1 MTGRIWRW
9 LDERLELEDTFLPL
23 IRHPIPRSL
32 AGRAGWMYIFGSSV
46 LVAFIVQVVT
56 GVALAMTYVPSTD
69 AAYDSLQFISSG
81 APFGNV
87 LRGIHF
93 FGASAMVLLMVVH
106 LFRVFLTGSYKFPRE
121 LNWLSGSLLFLMTVL
136 MAFTGQTLRWDQDAF
151 WAVVVGAEQAAR
163 TPLLGSPLAQLLVAG
178 PSVGAATL
186 TRFYAT
192 HVFIVPGAIF
202 GLLFLHLYL
211 VVKRGISEPPV
222 AGEPVEPATYRQR
235 YAELLRRGVPYFP
248 DEAWRDAVAAA
259 VLVAILI
266 VLALAVGAPM
276 LGRPPDPT
284 IIVAD
289 PRPDWYFIGY
299 FAILALMPSGV
310 EAAFII
316 GIPLVIFAFLFLL
329 PFIRSGGERH
339 PRRRPLAVFGA
350 GAVLAAYAAL
360 TGVGFRAPWVPLLP
374 EGAQLPAAVLAPL
387 DEQGRRGAQL
397 FIDRSCWSCHQV
409 SGSGGQRGPD
419 LTHEGSRLGH
429 DQIITRIANGGGGMP
444 AYAGALSS
452 ADLAA
457 ITSFLEAQ
465 R

>member
-1 MTGRIWRW
+1 MGVLWRW
-9 LDERLELEDTFLPL
+9 FDDRLELEDTLLPL
-23 IRHPIPRSL
+23 LRHPVPRSL

-56 GVALAMTYVPSTD
+56 GVALAMTYVPSTEH
-69 AAYDSLQFISSG
+69 AYDSLQFISSG

-93 FGASAMVLLMVVH
+93 FGASAMVVLVVVH
-106 LFRVFLTGSYKFPRE
+106 MFRVFLTGSYKFPRE
-121 LNWLSGSLLFLMTVL
+121 LNWISGSLLFLMTIL

-151 WAVVVGAEQAAR
+151 WSVVVGAEQAAR
-163 TPLLGSPLAQLLVAG
+163 TPVLGSPLAQLLVAG
-178 PSVGAATL
+178 PTVGAATL

-192 HVFIVPGAIF
+192 HVFVIPGAIF

-211 VVKRGISEPPV
+211 VVKCGISEPPV
-222 AGEPVEPATYRQR
+222 AGDPVDPVTYRQR
-235 YAELLRRGVPYFP
+235 YAELLRRGIPYFP
-248 DEAWRDAVAAA
+248 DEAWRDLVAAA
-259 VLVAILI
+259 LLVAVVIA
-266 VLALAVGAPM
+266 LALRIGAPL

-284 IIVAD
+284 IIIAD

-299 FAILALMPSGV
+299 FAILALMPTGV

-329 PFIRSGGERH
+329 PLIRSRGERH

-350 GAVLAAYAAL
+350 GIVLAGYAAL
-360 TGVGFRAPWVPLLP
+360 TAIGTAAPWVPLLP
-374 EGAQLPAAVLAPL
+374 AGAHLPAVILSPL
-387 DEQGRRGAQL
+387 DEQAGRGAQL

-409 SGSGGQRGPD
+409 AGSGGQRGPD
-419 LTHEGSRLGH
+419 LSRVASRLGR
-429 DQIITRIANGGGGMP
+429 DQIVTRIANGGGGMP
-444 AYAGALSS
+444 AYADSLTPE
-452 ADLAA
+452 DLAA
-457 ITSFLEAQ
+457 ITSFLVAQ